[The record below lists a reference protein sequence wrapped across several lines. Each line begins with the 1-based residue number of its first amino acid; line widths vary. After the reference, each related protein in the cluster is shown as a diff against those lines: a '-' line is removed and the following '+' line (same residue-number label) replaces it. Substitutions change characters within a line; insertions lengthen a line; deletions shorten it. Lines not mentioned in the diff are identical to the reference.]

1 MRYSYMIQQRRRVD
15 FGGRKK
21 ISDTTAGQKI
31 LKTPDLLDYDLTDP
45 FWYNK
50 YADDMRRMN
59 SESEDN
65 EQPDWLDD
73 KDFPF

>member
-1 MRYSYMIQQRRRVD
+1 MRYSYIIQQRRRVA

-21 ISDTTAGQKI
+21 ISDMTAGQKI

-50 YADDMRRMN
+50 YADDIKRMN
-59 SESEDN
+59 TEPED
-65 EQPDWLDD
+65 EQPEWLNDED
-73 KDFPF
+73 LPF